1 MGALEE
7 CTLVNV
13 RERLAA
19 AESVVASL
27 EISVCLSFF
36 FLFLKV

>member
-13 RERLAA
+13 WKRLAA
-19 AESVVASL
+19 AESVVSSL
-27 EISVCLSFF
+27 EINVCLPFF
-36 FLFLKV
+36 PRFLKI